1 LIFILRIL
9 KSICFLF
16 VLSFL
21 MACDGDEC
29 KDIDCF
35 TPPNY
40 FNFEILDKAS
50 GENLYTNGSLRAD
63 QLKVFNA
70 VTKAPL
76 DYGFITENNL
86 NIIVLNSVGWKTEKT
101 TVTFELKEG
110 MSFNFYVD
118 AERKYE
124 DCCSFT
130 VFNETKVENAPHEFE
145 TSKNLY
151 SIFF

>member
-1 LIFILRIL
+1 MSPSLIFILSIL
-9 KSICFLF
+9 KSIYFLF

-21 MACDGDEC
+21 MACDGDDC

-40 FNFEILDKAS
+40 FNFEIKNKTT
-50 GENLYTNGSLRAD
+50 GE
-63 QLKVFNA
+63 
-70 VTKAPL
+70 APL
-76 DYGFITENNL
+76 DYQFITENNL
-86 NIIVLNSVGWKTEKT
+86 NIIVLNSVGWQTEKT

-110 MSFNFYVD
+110 VSFNFYVD

-145 TSKNLY
+145 ASKNLY

>member
-1 LIFILRIL
+1 MGMIAKTMTALPRPIILIL
-9 KSICFLF
+9 KFSIKPLGKIYIPM
-16 VLSFL
+16 V
-21 MACDGDEC
+21 
-29 KDIDCF
+29 
-35 TPPNY
+35 
-40 FNFEILDKAS
+40 
-50 GENLYTNGSLRAD
+50 SLRAD

-76 DYGFITENNL
+76 DYQFITENNL

-101 TVTFELKEG
+101 SVTFELKKG

-130 VFNETKVENAPHEFE
+130 VFNETKVENVPHEFE

>member
-1 LIFILRIL
+1 M
-9 KSICFLF
+9 KSIYFLF
-16 VLSFL
+16 VWSFL
-21 MACDGDEC
+21 MACDGDDC

-40 FNFEILDKAS
+40 FNFEIKDKTT
-50 GENLYTNGSLRAD
+50 GENLYTNGSLQAD
-63 QLKVFNA
+63 HLKVFNA
-70 VTKAPL
+70 VTKAPIE
-76 DYGFITENNL
+76 YQFITENNL

-101 TVTFELKEG
+101 TVTFEINEG
-110 MSFNFYVD
+110 VSFNFYVD

-130 VFNETKVENAPHEFE
+130 VFNETKVDNAPYEYE
-145 TSKNLY
+145 ASKDLY

>member
-1 LIFILRIL
+1 MRII
-9 KSICFLF
+9 SILF
-16 VLSFL
+16 VLSLFI
-21 MACDGDEC
+21 ACDGDDC
-29 KDIDCF
+29 KNIDCF

-40 FNFEILDKAS
+40 FNFEIKDKTT
-50 GENLYTNGSLRAD
+50 GENLYTIGSLQAD

-70 VTKAPL
+70 VTKVSM
-76 DYGFITENNL
+76 DYEFITENNL

-118 AERKYE
+118 AERKNE
-124 DCCSFT
+124 NCCSFT

-145 TSKNLY
+145 SSKNLY
-151 SIFF
+151 SVFF

>member
-1 LIFILRIL
+1 MIYLLFI
-9 KSICFLF
+9 
-16 VLSFL
+16 LSFL
-21 MACDGDEC
+21 ITCDGDDC
-29 KDIDCF
+29 KGYDCF

-50 GENLYTNGSLRAD
+50 GKNLYTNGSLRAD
-63 QLKVFNA
+63 QLKVFND

-76 DYGFITENNL
+76 DFQFITENNL
-86 NIIVLNSVGWKTEKT
+86 NIIVLNSVGWQTEKT

-130 VFNETKVENAPHEFE
+130 VFNETKVENTSHEFE

>member
-1 LIFILRIL
+1 MKMISLLFI
-9 KSICFLF
+9 
-16 VLSFL
+16 LSFL
-21 MACDGDEC
+21 ITCDGDDC
-29 KDIDCF
+29 KDYDCF

-50 GENLYTNGSLRAD
+50 GENLYTNGSLRVD

-70 VTKAPL
+70 VTKASM
-76 DYGFITENNL
+76 DYLFITENNL
-86 NIIVLNSVGWKTEKT
+86 NIIVLNSVGWQTEKT

-110 MSFNFYVD
+110 VSFNFYVD

-130 VFNETKVENAPHEFE
+130 VFNETKVENASHEFE
-145 TSKNLY
+145 ASKNLY